1 MDENRNGF
9 FQIDVKEDSTYLK
22 LYGSKGSGNPVDMK
36 ELEDY
41 LNLHRISYEK
51 MSLFSAV
58 EANKDQT
65 VRINREKTYEVNECM
80 ALFPSKDLQTLTAR
94 FYPPSAKGSKMTL
107 EEIKGDFKAQSVKVD
122 VDEAAVNSFFNN
134 RKYCTDYEVAH
145 GKPVVEGKDGFIEY
159 RFDTDPL
166 AKPKLNED
174 GSVDFHALSLV
185 HACAKGQLLAVL
197 HKEVPGQPGMNV
209 YGDAIQPREVKRAVF
224 KHGKDLIV
232 SEDGTQLISGV
243 DGHVNL
249 IEGTVFV
256 SSVLEL
262 TNVDVSTGDVEFEGN
277 VRVAGNVAT
286 GYKLK
291 ATGDIEIRGIIEAA
305 EVEAGGSISVA
316 KGINGMTKG
325 NVRAKGNVVTKYI
338 NSAKVSAGGNIQSEL
353 ILNSEVAA
361 GDRINVQGKKGFIT
375 GGHVRSGNEIMA
387 KTIGSEM
394 GVDTVIEVGIDPEL
408 KAKFAKLQKDN
419 EEYRKNIARMEPVL
433 QAVAQRLQK
442 GEKMPPEQIKKMQE
456 ASVELKKQKEQ
467 MAANNRELGQLSID
481 FDTES
486 AAQIVVTGQAHA
498 GTKLIISESS
508 LVLKTDYHYCRF
520 RKESGDVKMLAL

>member
-9 FQIDVKEDSTYLK
+9 FQIDPRADSTYIN
-22 LYGSKGSGNPVDMK
+22 LYGSKGSGRPVDMK

-58 EANKDQT
+58 EKNIDQSF
-65 VRINREKTYEVNECM
+65 RLNREKCYEVNESM
-80 ALFPSKDLQTLTAR
+80 LLIPSADRMSLTAR
-94 FYPPSAKGSKMTL
+94 FYPPSKNGSRMDL
-107 EEIKGDFKAQSVKVD
+107 EEIRGDFKAQYIKASVNE
-122 VDEAAVNSFFNN
+122 EAANSFFNN
-134 RKYCTDYEVAH
+134 RKYCTDYEIARGV
-145 GKPVVEGKDGFIEY
+145 PVQEGTDGYIEY
-159 RFDTDPL
+159 CFDTDPL

-185 HACAKGQLLAVL
+185 HACSKGQVLAIL
-197 HKEVPGQPGMNV
+197 HKEVPGKPGMDV
-209 YGDAIQPREVKRAVF
+209 YGELMQPKEIKRAAF
-224 KHGKDLIV
+224 KHGKDLSI
-232 SEDGTQLISGV
+232 SEDGTRLISNV

-277 VRVAGNVAT
+277 VRVAGNVST

-305 EVEAGGSISVA
+305 SVEAGGSISVA

-325 NVRAKGNVVTKYI
+325 EVRAKGNVVTKYI

-353 ILNSEVAA
+353 ILNSEVSA
-361 GDRINVQGKKGFIT
+361 GDKIRVEGKKGFIT
-375 GGHVRSGNEIMA
+375 GGYVRSGNEISA
-387 KTIGSEM
+387 KTIGSDM
-394 GVDTVIEVGIDPEL
+394 GVDTIIEVGIDPEL
-408 KAKFAKLQKDN
+408 KVRFAKLQKDN
-419 EEYRKNIARMEPVL
+419 EEFRKNIARMEPVL

-442 GEKMPPEQIKKMQE
+442 GEKLPPDQIVKMQA
-456 ASVELKKQKEQ
+456 ASAELKKQKEQ
-467 MAANNRELGQLSID
+467 MSANNAELAKLSVE
-481 FDTES
+481 FDTDT

-498 GTKLIISESS
+498 GTKLVISESS
-508 LVLKTDYHYCRF
+508 LVLKTDYHFCRF
-520 RKESGDVKMLAL
+520 RKENGDVKMLAM